1 MWSQGRSDV
10 GSIRKRNGKFQAQ
23 VRRDGVP
30 DISKTFTTRK
40 DATVWVRG
48 LEVRIDAGETTV
60 AAPKA
65 ITLADVLLRYSQEV
79 TPHKKGRE
87 PEQRRLNRLLR
98 DPISQVLLGKLDSMT
113 LARFRDRRVKDG
125 VRAAQYDLIII
136 RHALKTFSGVQRRFQ
151 KVGNYKET
159 IIIDD
164 YGHHPV
170 EIDSALSA
178 ARLLTPKNK
187 IISIF
192 QPHRYSRLRDLFH
205 DFCSCFNDADKV
217 LLLDVYSAGEDV
229 INGFE
234 SKNLEEG
241 LIKYGHKDVSYIEN
255 PQKLANLLS
264 KIINPGDVVIF
275 LGAGTV
281 TKIAN
286 RIEQDLKNENR

>member
-1 MWSQGRSDV
+1 M
-10 GSIRKRNGKFQAQ
+10 
-23 VRRDGVP
+23 
-30 DISKTFTTRK
+30 ISKLEDKKVITYGLSVNADVR
-40 DATVWVRG
+40 ATNIIYQNGCMNFDLSISKKFNIKQKIHKLQFSMIGIHNIQNALAAISLG
-48 LEVRIDAGETTV
+48 LELNID
-60 AAPKA
+60 
-65 ITLADVLLRYSQEV
+65 I
-79 TPHKKGRE
+79 
-87 PEQRRLNRLLR
+87 NN
-98 DPISQVLLGKLDSMT
+98 
-113 LARFRDRRVKDG
+113 
-125 VRAAQYDLIII
+125 I

-178 ARLLTPKNK
+178 ARLLAPKNK

-192 QPHRYSRLRDLFH
+192 QPHRYSRLKDLFH

-217 LLLDVYSAGEDV
+217 LLLDVYPAGEDI

-255 PQKLANLLS
+255 PQKLANLLLR
-264 KIINPGDVVIF
+264 IINPGDVVIF

-286 RIEQDLKNENR
+286 KMEQDLNNENR